1 MKGKDSKE
9 DVKPDDSKPS
19 EDVQEKEIEHRNR
32 DKWVEI
38 ASAVLLSLAMIAS
51 AWCAYQ
57 AARWSGV
64 QTTRYNEASAAR
76 ADATENHVWSAWSSQ
91 SDIIAFNDYQIER
104 LAGNQEAMEY
114 FKENVFS
121 DQLYDIFDEWLATDP
136 YNDPNAPYTPF
147 DMDDY
152 QYPWYDQA
160 VADEAEAQEKVNK
173 AKAAN
178 QQSDN
183 YVLLTVLF
191 ATVLFFAGI
200 STKFESIYVKIVI
213 LSGGAVVFVVAL
225 SVLAFQPIY

>member
-1 MKGKDSKE
+1 MKGKDREE
-9 DVKPDDSKPS
+9 DGKPNNRKPPA
-19 EDVQEKEIEHRNR
+19 DIQEEAARGKNH

-38 ASAVLLSLAMIAS
+38 AAAVLLSLAMIAS

-76 ADATENHVWSAWSSQ
+76 ANATEDHVWSVWRSQ

-104 LAGNQEAMEY
+104 MAGNQEAMEY
-114 FKENVFS
+114 FKEYVFS
-121 DQLYDIFDEWLATDP
+121 EELYDIFDEWEATDP
-136 YNDPNAPYTPF
+136 YNDPNASPTPF
-147 DMDDY
+147 DMDEY
-152 QYPWYDQA
+152 KYPWYEEA
-160 VADEAEAQEKVNK
+160 LAEEAEAQEKVK
-173 AKAAN
+173 EAKAAN

-200 STKFESIYVKIVI
+200 STKFDKLYLKII
-213 LSGGAVVFVVAL
+213 MLAAGGMVFITAL
-225 SVLAFQPIY
+225 SVLAFQPVY